1 MLILHAAQVKG
12 NLVLWSED
20 SEPLPGPADRQTD
33 GSHPFCAQAQ
43 LVAEAVG
50 LETGG
55 DSFASAIAWLP
66 SRGDF
71 PVPSSSMAGRL
82 SRAVQL
88 HGRSH
93 AQVASQAAHQAMDRN
108 NTPFRESARP
118 SWRPR

>member
-71 PVPSSSMAGRL
+71 SVPSSPMAGPMPK
-82 SRAVQL
+82 SRAKPRIRPWTVTTVLFPGSCVQQR
-88 HGRSH
+88 G
-93 AQVASQAAHQAMDRN
+93 
-108 NTPFRESARP
+108 
-118 SWRPR
+118 

>member
-20 SEPLPGPADRQTD
+20 SEPLPGPADRQAD

-55 DSFASAIAWLP
+55 DSFASAVAWLP
-66 SRGDF
+66 SRGNF
-71 PVPSSSMAGRL
+71 PVPSRPAPWPVPCPSREP
-82 SRAVQL
+82 SRASG
-88 HGRSH
+88 HGPSQRSG
-93 AQVASQAAHQAMDRN
+93 
-108 NTPFRESARP
+108 
-118 SWRPR
+118 